1 MQRKMPEILRWIVF
15 AVCAAFAALAGCSH
29 PPDETRIR
37 NAIAAMQSAAE
48 ARKASGVL
56 DHVGNDFTGQK
67 GEVDRDGLARI
78 LKLEFLRNDGF
89 AVSIGSIAIE
99 VNGERATATF
109 DMTVGDASRRWLPS
123 GRETFAVVSGW
134 RREGSDWVCYNATWD
149 EKD

>member
-1 MQRKMPEILRWIVF
+1 MQRKMRNLLPAI
-15 AVCAAFAALAGCSH
+15 AFVIGAALAACSH

-56 DHVGNDFTGQK
+56 ERVGNDFTGQK

-89 AVSIGSIAIE
+89 DVSIGSIAIE
-99 VNGERATATF
+99 VGGDRATAMF

-123 GRETFAVVSGW
+123 GRETFAVVSAW
-134 RREGSDWVCYNATWD
+134 RREGSDWVCYNATWT
-149 EKD
+149 EKE

>member
-1 MQRKMPEILRWIVF
+1 MQRKMRKVLPAIVF
-15 AVCAAFAALAGCSH
+15 VICATLAACAR

-37 NAIAAMQSAAE
+37 NAIAEMQAAAE
-48 ARKASGVL
+48 VRKASAVL

-67 GEVDRDGLARI
+67 GEVDRDALARI
-78 LKLEFLRNDGF
+78 LKIEFLRNDGF

-99 VNGERATATF
+99 VNGDRATATF
-109 DMTVGDASRRWLPS
+109 DMSVGDASRRWLPS

-149 EKD
+149 EKE

>member
-1 MQRKMPEILRWIVF
+1 MQRKMRNLLPAI
-15 AVCAAFAALAGCSH
+15 AFVIGAALAACSH

-56 DHVGNDFTGQK
+56 ERVGNDFTGQK

-89 AVSIGSIAIE
+89 DVSIGSIAIE
-99 VNGERATATF
+99 VGGDRATATF

-134 RREGSDWVCYNATWD
+134 RREGSDWVCYNATWE
-149 EKD
+149 EKE

>member
-1 MQRKMPEILRWIVF
+1 MQRNLREVLRAIAFVF
-15 AVCAAFAALAGCSH
+15 AVILAACSH

-48 ARKASGVL
+48 ARDASGVL

-67 GEVDRDGLARI
+67 GEVDRAELARI
-78 LKLEFLRNDGF
+78 LKLEFLRKEGF
-89 AVSIGSIAIE
+89 AVSLGSIAIE
-99 VNGERATATF
+99 IAGDRATATF

-134 RREGSDWVCYNATWD
+134 RREGSEWLCYNATWT
-149 EKD
+149 EKE

>member
-1 MQRKMPEILRWIVF
+1 MQRRIREVLRAIAFV
-15 AVCAAFAALAGCSH
+15 VCAGLVALAACSH

-37 NAIAAMQSAAE
+37 NAIAAMQAAAE

-56 DHVGNDFTGQK
+56 DHVGNDFTGQN

-78 LKLEFLRNDGF
+78 LKIEFLRNEGF

-99 VNGERATATF
+99 VDGDRATATF

-134 RREGSDWVCYNATWD
+134 RREGSDWVCYNATWT